1 LECDRQLRSQINQTK
16 IESSSKRRN
25 NRLHPQSKKTVNP
38 VPPPSHQILITQL
51 RKRIK
56 RLEADNRALSHQLES
71 FYKRGSAQHVQNH
84 VASLEAQNARLKA
97 KNRWLK
103 QKLLHLNRSSA
114 RLIVHHEVQA
124 ALDKIGLKLNLTLAK
139 TMQSVSIETVLTA
152 IAALEQAMTTG
163 NIERPGGWLKRAIE
177 QSWEPNRPLAQTT
190 QISSAKAFSQW
201 FNLARNQGLVVASM
215 KAEDGQIYVFDPQGV
230 RRLFTEMFA
239 EHPLESLVNHSL
251 DNEE

>member
-1 LECDRQLRSQINQTK
+1 
-16 IESSSKRRN
+16 
-25 NRLHPQSKKTVNP
+25 VNP
-38 VPPPSHQILITQL
+38 VPPPSHQTLIAQL

-71 FYKRGSAQHVQNH
+71 LSKRGFAQHAQNH
-84 VASLEAQNARLKA
+84 IASLKAQNIRLKA

-103 QKLLHLNRSSA
+103 QKLLHRDRSTA
-114 RLIVHHEVQA
+114 RAIVPPEIQT
-124 ALDKIGLKLNLTLAK
+124 ALDQIGLKLNPTLAQ
-139 TMQSVSIETVLTA
+139 TMQSVSIETVLAA
-152 IAALEQAMTTG
+152 IAALEQALTTG

-215 KAEDGQIYVFDPQGV
+215 KAEDGQIYVFDPQGI
-230 RRLFTEMFA
+230 RHLFTEMLA
-239 EHPLESLVNHSL
+239 EHPLESLLNHSPG
-251 DNEE
+251 NKE